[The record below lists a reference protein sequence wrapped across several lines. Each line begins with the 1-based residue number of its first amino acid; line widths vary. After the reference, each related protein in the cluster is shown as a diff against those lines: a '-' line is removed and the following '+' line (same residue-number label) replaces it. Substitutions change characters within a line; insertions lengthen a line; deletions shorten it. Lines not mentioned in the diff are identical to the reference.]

1 MAFLIMLKDWA
12 SDFYYN
18 KITERSYNFI
28 IIIQMVKIY
37 FKTEENRQ
45 LYILK

>member
-1 MAFLIMLKDWA
+1 MAFLIMLKDRA

-18 KITERSYNFI
+18 KIIGKLYNF

-37 FKTEENRQ
+37 FKIKENR
-45 LYILK
+45 